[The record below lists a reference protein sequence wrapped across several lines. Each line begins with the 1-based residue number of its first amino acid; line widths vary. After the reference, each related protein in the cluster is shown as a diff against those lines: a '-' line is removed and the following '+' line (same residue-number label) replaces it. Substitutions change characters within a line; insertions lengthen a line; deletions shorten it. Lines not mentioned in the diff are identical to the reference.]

1 MPDLLRQTEKIFKE
15 KNLKWSDCYNPK
27 LGTKI
32 NKYVS
37 MKKRV
42 EREDIDK
49 LQNML
54 LEINNIE
61 TKLEGKKMN
70 NEIDYENFSS
80 IDLRIGEI
88 VKAEE
93 VDGADKLLKVNVDLG
108 DLGTK
113 EIFAGVKKF
122 YKAEDL
128 LGLKTI
134 VVCNLKPKK

>member
-1 MPDLLRQTEKIFKE
+1 
-15 KNLKWSDCYNPK
+15 
-27 LGTKI
+27 
-32 NKYVS
+32 
-37 MKKRV
+37 
-42 EREDIDK
+42 
-49 LQNML
+49 ML

-80 IDLRIGEI
+80 IDLRVGEI

-134 VVCNLKPKK
+134 VVCNLEAKKMKFGTSSGMILAADSDGDIIIINANEKDKKWFKSKMNERSVAKY

>member
-1 MPDLLRQTEKIFKE
+1 
-15 KNLKWSDCYNPK
+15 
-27 LGTKI
+27 
-32 NKYVS
+32 
-37 MKKRV
+37 MKKGI

-113 EIFAGVKKF
+113 EIFA
-122 YKAEDL
+122 E
-128 LGLKTI
+128 
-134 VVCNLKPKK
+134 

>member
-1 MPDLLRQTEKIFKE
+1 
-15 KNLKWSDCYNPK
+15 
-27 LGTKI
+27 
-32 NKYVS
+32 
-37 MKKRV
+37 
-42 EREDIDK
+42 
-49 LQNML
+49 
-54 LEINNIE
+54 
-61 TKLEGKKMN
+61 MN
-70 NEIDYENFSS
+70 NEINYENFSS
-80 IDLRIGEI
+80 IDLRVGEI

-134 VVCNLKPKK
+134 IVCNPKPKKMKFGTSSGMILAADSDGDIIIINANEKIKNGSRVK